1 MSELRKT
8 LEQLLEHRNLSEA
21 DASQLLIALTNEN
34 LAPAMAGALL
44 AALRSKGVVADEVRG
59 FAKAMRSLA
68 KRPVIS
74 SGAPLVDIV
83 GTGGDSSGSFNLST
97 GAGLLLAA
105 LGLRVVKHGNRAVS
119 SRSGS
124 ADTLEQLGLKLP
136 LNEVDAGKCLD
147 ATGFTFLFAPY
158 FHSATKA
165 IAPVRQALG
174 VRTVFNILG
183 PLCNPAEPPF
193 HLIGAFNLQ
202 TAKLMAETLAGLP
215 VERAYVV
222 HGEPGWDEATPCGVF
237 ECFDVRSGN
246 ITQRTRDPAEF
257 GLVRCTPQELQGGD
271 AVHNAQCLRDVFAG
285 KDKGAHRDALI
296 LNAALVLELTGRASS
311 PADAVSQVS
320 AAIDSGKAAA
330 VLDKLAKFGAT
341 QAVGS

>member
-1 MSELRKT
+1 MSFLRNT
-8 LEQLLEHRNLSEA
+8 LEQLLEHRSLTEA
-21 DASQLLIALTNEN
+21 DASRLLLALTDETI
-34 LAPAMAGALL
+34 APAMAGAML
-44 AALRSKGVVADEVRG
+44 AALRSKGVTPDEVRG
-59 FAKAMRSLA
+59 FAKAMRGLA

-124 ADTLEQLGLKLP
+124 ADTLEQLGMKLP
-136 LNEVDAGKCLD
+136 LEEQAAGRCLD
-147 ATGFTFLFAPY
+147 ACGFTFLFAPY
-158 FHSATKA
+158 YHSATKA
-165 IAPVRQALG
+165 VAPIRQALG

-193 HLIGAFNLQ
+193 HLIGAFNVE

-215 VERAYVV
+215 IERAYVV

-237 ECFDVRSGN
+237 ECFDVRPGSV
-246 ITQRTRDPAEF
+246 TQRTRDPVEF
-257 GLVRCTPQELQGGD
+257 GISRCAPAELQGGD
-271 AVHNAQCLRDVFAG
+271 AAYNAQQLRAVFAG
-285 KDKGAHRDALI
+285 QDHGAHRQAIL
-296 LNAALVLELTGRASS
+296 LNAALVLELTGRATSS
-311 PADAVSQVS
+311 MEAVQQAA
-320 AAIDSGKAAA
+320 AAIDDGRATDVLNSLAA
-330 VLDKLAKFGAT
+330 FGCT
-341 QAVGS
+341 Q

>member
-1 MSELRKT
+1 MSELKKT
-8 LEQLLEHRNLSEA
+8 LDYLLEHHDLSET
-21 DASQLLIALTNEN
+21 DASQLLLELTNEN

-44 AALRSKGVVADEVRG
+44 AALRSKGLVADELRG
-59 FAKAMRSLA
+59 FAKAMRKLA
-68 KRPVIS
+68 KHPVIS
-74 SGAPLVDIV
+74 PGAPLVDIV

-97 GAGLLLAA
+97 GSGLLLSA

-136 LNEVDAGKCLD
+136 LNEMDAGKCLD

-158 FHSATKA
+158 YHSATKA
-165 IAPVRQALG
+165 VMPVRQALG

-193 HLIGAFNLQ
+193 HLMGAFNLA
-202 TAKLMAETLAGLP
+202 TAELMAETLAGLP
-215 VERAYVV
+215 NERAYVV

-237 ECFDVRSGN
+237 ECFDVRDGDV
-246 ITQRTRDPAEF
+246 THRTRDASEF
-257 GLVRCTPQELQGGD
+257 GLPRCTPQELQGGD
-271 AVHNAQCLRDVFAG
+271 AIYNAQCLRDVFAG
-285 KDKGAHRDALI
+285 KDKGAHRSALV

-311 PADAVSQVS
+311 PIDAAQQVA
-320 AAIDSGKAAA
+320 AAIDSGLATA
-330 VLDKLAKFGAT
+330 VLDKVAAFGAS
-341 QAVGS
+341 QMKQG

>member
-1 MSELRKT
+1 MTELRT
-8 LEQLLEHRNLSEA
+8 SLEQLLEHRDLSEA
-21 DASQLLIALTNEN
+21 EASQLLVSLTNEN
-34 LAPAMAGALL
+34 IAPAMAGALL
-44 AALRSKGVVADEVRG
+44 SALRSKGVIANELRG
-59 FAKAMRSLA
+59 FAKAMRKLA
-68 KRPVIS
+68 KHPVIS
-74 SGAPLVDIV
+74 PGIPLVDIV

-136 LNEVDAGKCLD
+136 LDEIAAGQCLD

-158 FHSATKA
+158 YHSATKA
-165 IAPVRQALG
+165 VMPIRQALG

-183 PLCNPAEPPF
+183 PLCNPAEPAF
-193 HLIGAFNLQ
+193 HLVGAFNLA

-215 VERAYVV
+215 IERAYVV

-237 ECFDVRSGN
+237 ECFDVRAGQV
-246 ITQRTRDPAEF
+246 TQRTRDPIEF
-257 GLVRCTPQELQGGD
+257 GLSPCTPQALQGGD
-271 AVHNAQCLRDVFAG
+271 AAHNAQCLRDVFAG

-296 LNAALVLELTGRASS
+296 LNAALVLELMGHATNAKDAAQQAAQAVDSGRATE
-311 PADAVSQVS
+311 
-320 AAIDSGKAAA
+320 
-330 VLDKLAKFGAT
+330 VLNKLTAFGRT
-341 QAVGS
+341 Q